1 VSAASKSHQ
10 EVNVGDELPELVI
23 PITATAIVG
32 GAIASRDFT
41 PVHHDKAY
49 AQSRGLKDIIMNTLT
64 TNGFVSRYVTD
75 WTGPDAIIQHIAIK
89 LGTPNF
95 PGDTMK
101 MRGKV
106 AAKSDDGTVTI
117 DIVGTNSW
125 GDHVSG
131 TVTAVLPARP

>member
-1 VSAASKSHQ
+1 MSAASKSRQ

-41 PVHHDKAY
+41 PVHHDTAY

-117 DIVGTNSW
+117 DTPAAIITN
-125 GDHVSG
+125 VR
-131 TVTAVLPARP
+131 TVPRGKPSTSVP